1 MVVDILERFG
11 MTECK
16 GADSPIKFIT
26 PVYNQAKQSIHVT
39 EGRENQE
46 NAANIGC
53 LLFMAFAV

>member
-1 MVVDILERFG
+1 MVVDILVRFG